1 MKIVAI
7 IEARMSSTRL
17 PNKSMK
23 KIVGKPLLELMIE
36 RIKHCNKID
45 EIVIATSILPEN
57 DVIEALAKKLK
68 VSCFRG
74 SENDV
79 LERVLESAKSVNSD
93 IIIELWGDSPLLDSN
108 ILNDLIDF
116 YQKNRYDCVGTTF
129 PNFKKNYP
137 LGISALIFPLKILEE
152 VNQIT
157 HNPNDRENVSNYIYE
172 HPEKYKI
179 RPLPCPKN
187 LNFPN
192 LRLTVD
198 EQNDF
203 NLIKIIFEELYYLD
217 PQFSTVEVI
226 KFLNSNPKLL
236 EINKDVIQKK
246 LPAWDKLKKT

>member
-108 ILNDLIDF
+108 ILNDPIDF
-116 YQKNRYDCVGTTF
+116 YQKNRYD
-129 PNFKKNYP
+129 
-137 LGISALIFPLKILEE
+137 
-152 VNQIT
+152 
-157 HNPNDRENVSNYIYE
+157 
-172 HPEKYKI
+172 
-179 RPLPCPKN
+179 
-187 LNFPN
+187 
-192 LRLTVD
+192 
-198 EQNDF
+198 
-203 NLIKIIFEELYYLD
+203 
-217 PQFSTVEVI
+217 
-226 KFLNSNPKLL
+226 
-236 EINKDVIQKK
+236 
-246 LPAWDKLKKT
+246 